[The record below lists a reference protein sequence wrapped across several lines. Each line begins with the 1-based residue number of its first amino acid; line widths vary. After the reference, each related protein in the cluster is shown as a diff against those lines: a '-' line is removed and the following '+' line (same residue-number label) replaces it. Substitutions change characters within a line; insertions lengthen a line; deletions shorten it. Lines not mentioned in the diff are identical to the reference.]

1 MTKLNAPQAMLVCL
15 EEIRKTHPE
24 LIADSA
30 PDGWGMNRF
39 REEVSKLEPNE
50 VAPKPAFSPRSMP
63 NKQIISDYLT
73 SRGVTNFV
81 IGYGRFGA
89 TGEEITIEDCTQEN
103 SDRLQ
108 AACEDV
114 LISRGGG
121 GMAGKHVYR
130 QISADKFSDPVQRA
144 LQMLEQFERD
154 GCLPMEYPNDAGN
167 LFKIQVWN
175 NDLVAPSGLVVYPAD
190 DRTKALEIWLEEY
203 FSENF
208 KDVWQKQ
215 KSNG

>member
-39 REEVSKLEPNE
+39 REEVSKLEPIE
-50 VAPKPAFSPRSMP
+50 VTPEPVLSPGPMP
-63 NKQIISDYLT
+63 NRKLISDYLT

-89 TGEEITIEDCTQEN
+89 TGKEITIDNCTQEN
-103 SDRLQ
+103 ADRLLS
-108 AACEDV
+108 ACSDL

-121 GMAGKHVYR
+121 GMGGKHAYR
-130 QISADKFSDPVQRA
+130 QISPENFSDPVQRA
-144 LQMLEQFERD
+144 LEMLEQFERE
-154 GCLPMEYPNDAGN
+154 GSLPYPNEFNIIIDQDRN
-167 LFKIQVWN
+167 
-175 NDLVAPSGLVVYPAD
+175 LVAPSGFVVYPAD
-190 DRTKALEIWLEEY
+190 DRTQALGVWVDETFVDVDGQINP
-203 FSENF
+203 ENMT
-208 KDVWQKQ
+208 Q
-215 KSNG
+215 S